1 MGKHQQGML
10 HPQRIPEEKVKVKAA
25 GSPTL
30 LPAAVAPE
38 VPLQSMQSLEQRQ
51 GPVVL
56 GGLDQT
62 HSQQHGIEV
71 RRLAGRPSHRGGF
84 QQRRPLK
91 PKGFRGPVGQQP
103 LKARAHSLEGLQRR
117 SHRTREIGTE
127 SDRQAP
133 GLISETGAH
142 AENLETFMVSGGVA
156 ATAGVVSSAA
166 QDQAARA
173 FPLAAITGHGTLKL
187 ALLLAAVDPGLG
199 GVIIAGGRGTGKSV
213 LARGLHAL
221 LPPID
226 VLDIEGTAGR
236 NLDPQRP
243 DEWDEVARKTVADRG
258 DAAGELPTR
267 VLPAPFV
274 QIPLGITED
283 RLVGAVD
290 VAASLSSGS
299 AVFQPGLLA
308 EAHRGVLYVDELNL
322 LDDGIVNLMLAAV
335 GSGENQVERE
345 GLSLSHPC
353 RPLLIAT
360 YNPEE
365 GAVRD
370 HLLDRFAIALS
381 ADQLVSTEQRVEIT
395 EAVLSHGQC
404 SRSFAE
410 KWGEETEALATQ
422 LLLARQWLPDVRI
435 SGEQVEYLVTEAI
448 RGGVEGHRSELYA
461 VRVAKAHAALSGR
474 DRVEADDLQVA
485 VRLVIAPRALQL
497 PPQDEQMEPPPP
509 QDQQPPPPP
518 ESGEQNAE
526 DQPPPP
532 EPPED
537 SGDDAD
543 NPPEDNSDQDA
554 DEGNDDDS
562 EDDQAP
568 PSVPEEFMLDPEAV
582 AIDPDLLLFSS
593 AKAKSG
599 NSGSRSVVLSDS
611 RGRYVKPILPRG
623 PVRRIAVDATL
634 RAAAPYQK
642 PRRARQPDR
651 KVIVEESDLRAKLLQ
666 RQSGALVIFLVDASG
681 SMALNRMQSAKGAVI
696 RLLTEA
702 YENRDEVALI
712 PFRGDQAEV
721 LLPPT
726 RSITA
731 ARRRL
736 ESMPCGGGSPLA
748 HGLTQAARVG
758 ANALATGDLGQVV
771 VVAIT
776 DGRGNVPLSTSLGQ
790 PILDGEEKPDLKQEV
805 LDVAARY
812 RMLGIKLLVID
823 TERKFIG
830 SGMGKDLAE
839 SAGGKYVQLPKA
851 SDQAIAA
858 IAMDAINAV

>member
-1 MGKHQQGML
+1 
-10 HPQRIPEEKVKVKAA
+10 
-25 GSPTL
+25 
-30 LPAAVAPE
+30 
-38 VPLQSMQSLEQRQ
+38 
-51 GPVVL
+51 
-56 GGLDQT
+56 
-62 HSQQHGIEV
+62 
-71 RRLAGRPSHRGGF
+71 
-84 QQRRPLK
+84 
-91 PKGFRGPVGQQP
+91 
-103 LKARAHSLEGLQRR
+103 
-117 SHRTREIGTE
+117 
-127 SDRQAP
+127 
-133 GLISETGAH
+133 
-142 AENLETFMVSGGVA
+142 
-156 ATAGVVSSAA
+156 
-166 QDQAARA
+166 
-173 FPLAAITGHGTLKL
+173 
-187 ALLLAAVDPGLG
+187 
-199 GVIIAGGRGTGKSV
+199 
-213 LARGLHAL
+213 
-221 LPPID
+221 
-226 VLDIEGTAGR
+226 
-236 NLDPQRP
+236 
-243 DEWDEVARKTVADRG
+243 
-258 DAAGELPTR
+258 
-267 VLPAPFV
+267 
-274 QIPLGITED
+274 
-283 RLVGAVD
+283 VGAVD
-290 VAASLSSGS
+290 VTASLSSGS
-299 AVFQPGLLA
+299 PVFQPGLLA

-322 LDDGIVNLMLAAV
+322 LDDGIVNLLLAAV
-335 GSGENQVERE
+335 GAGENQVERE

-365 GAVRD
+365 GNVRD

-381 ADQLVSTEQRVEIT
+381 ANQLVNTEQRVEIT
-395 EAVLSHGQC
+395 NAVLSHGQC

-410 KWGEETEALATQ
+410 RWKEDTDALATQ
-422 LLLARQWLPDVRI
+422 LLLARQWLPDVQI
-435 SGEQVEYLVTEAI
+435 SREQIEYLVTEAI

-474 DRVEADDLQVA
+474 DQVEADDLQVA
-485 VRLVIAPRALQL
+485 VALVIAPRASQL
-497 PPQDEQMEPPPP
+497 PPPDQQMEPPPP
-509 QDQQPPPPP
+509 PEQPDDQTPPPPP
-518 ESGEQNAE
+518 DPGEQNS
-526 DQPPPP
+526 DDTPPPP
-532 EPPED
+532 EGSADDDNDPPED
-537 SGDDAD
+537 SSDD
-543 NPPEDNSDQDA
+543 N
-554 DEGNDDDS
+554 DS
-562 EDDQAP
+562 EDDDSNDDEDSEQDEAP

-582 AIDPDLLLFSS
+582 AIDPDLLLFNA
-593 AKAKSG
+593 AKSKSG

-611 RGRYVKPILPRG
+611 RGRYVKPMLPRG

-642 PRRARQPDR
+642 ARRARQPER
-651 KVIVEESDLRAKLLQ
+651 TVIVEESDLRAKLLQ
-666 RQSGALVIFLVDASG
+666 RQAGALVIFLVDASG

-790 PILDGEEKPDLKQEV
+790 PELEGEEKPDLKQEV
-805 LDVAARY
+805 LDVAGRY

-839 SAGGKYVQLPKA
+839 AAGGKYVQLPKA

-858 IAMDAINAV
+858 VAMEAINSVT

>member
-1 MGKHQQGML
+1 MVASGVTSNGV
-10 HPQRIPEEKVKVKAA
+10 ISTAA
-25 GSPTL
+25 
-30 LPAAVAPE
+30 
-38 VPLQSMQSLEQRQ
+38 
-51 GPVVL
+51 
-56 GGLDQT
+56 LDQA
-62 HSQQHGIEV
+62 S
-71 RRLAGRPSHRGGF
+71 
-84 QQRRPLK
+84 
-91 PKGFRGPVGQQP
+91 
-103 LKARAHSLEGLQRR
+103 R
-117 SHRTREIGTE
+117 S
-127 SDRQAP
+127 
-133 GLISETGAH
+133 
-142 AENLETFMVSGGVA
+142 
-156 ATAGVVSSAA
+156 
-166 QDQAARA
+166 

-226 VLDIEGTAGR
+226 IVDLEAAGETKLPGR
-236 NLDPQRP
+236 NLDSQDARDWGEQPQDP
-243 DEWDEVARKTVADRG
+243 PTTVI
-258 DAAGELPTR
+258 
-267 VLPAPFV
+267 PAPFI
-274 QIPLGITED
+274 QIPLGVTED
-283 RLVGAVD
+283 RLVGSVD
-290 VAASLSSGS
+290 VTASLASGS
-299 AVFQPGLLA
+299 PVFQPGLLA

-322 LDDGIVNLMLAAV
+322 LDDGIINLLLAAV

-365 GAVRD
+365 GAIRD
-370 HLLDRFAIALS
+370 HLLDRFAIVLS
-381 ADQLVSTEQRVEIT
+381 ANQIVSTEQRVEIT
-395 EAVLSHGQC
+395 NAVLAHGQC
-404 SRSFAE
+404 SRSFSDQ
-410 KWGEETEALATQ
+410 WSEETDALATQ
-422 LLLARQWLPDVRI
+422 LLLARQWLPDVKV
-435 SGEQVEYLVTEAI
+435 SSEQIEYLVIEAI

-461 VRVAKAHAALSGR
+461 VRAAKAHAALSGR
-474 DRVEADDLQVA
+474 DQVEAEDLQVA
-485 VRLVIAPRALQL
+485 VALVIAPRASQM
-497 PPQDEQMEPPPP
+497 PPPEQQMEPPPP
-509 QDQQPPPPP
+509 QEQQPPQDQEPPPPP
-518 ESGEQNAE
+518 EGSGEE
-526 DQPPPP
+526 E
-532 EPPED
+532 EPNSEEQE
-537 SGDDAD
+537 S
-543 NPPEDNSDQDA
+543 EDNSDQDD
-554 DEGNDDDS
+554 DEDDS
-562 EDDQAP
+562 PEEQAP

-582 AIDPDLLLFSS
+582 AIDPDLLLFNA
-593 AKAKSG
+593 AKSKSG

-611 RGRYVKPILPRG
+611 RGRYVKPMLPRG

-642 PRRARQPDR
+642 ARRARQPDR
-651 KVIVEESDLRAKLLQ
+651 VVIVEESDLRAKLLQ
-666 RQSGALVIFLVDASG
+666 RQAGALVIFLVDASG

-790 PILDGEEKPDLKQEV
+790 PVLEGEEKPDLKQEV
-805 LDVAARY
+805 LDVATRY
-812 RMLGIKLLVID
+812 RMLGLKLLVID

-839 SAGGKYVQLPKA
+839 AAGGKYVQLPKA

-858 IAMDAINAV
+858 VAMDALNAFNSVRFKAC

>member
-1 MGKHQQGML
+1 MVASSVA
-10 HPQRIPEEKVKVKAA
+10 VK
-25 GSPTL
+25 
-30 LPAAVAPE
+30 
-38 VPLQSMQSLEQRQ
+38 
-51 GPVVL
+51 
-56 GGLDQT
+56 D
-62 HSQQHGIEV
+62 
-71 RRLAGRPSHRGGF
+71 
-84 QQRRPLK
+84 
-91 PKGFRGPVGQQP
+91 
-103 LKARAHSLEGLQRR
+103 
-117 SHRTREIGTE
+117 
-127 SDRQAP
+127 
-133 GLISETGAH
+133 
-142 AENLETFMVSGGVA
+142 
-156 ATAGVVSSAA
+156 
-166 QDQAARA
+166 DQASRA

-226 VLDIEGTAGR
+226 VLDPEAAGLASGPGR
-236 NLDPQRP
+236 NLDPTRAE
-243 DEWDEVARKTVADRG
+243 EWD
-258 DAAGELPTR
+258 AATR
-267 VLPAPFV
+267 EQLSTEPPSRVIPAPFV
-274 QIPLGITED
+274 QVPLGITED

-290 VAASLSSGS
+290 VTASLSSGS
-299 AVFQPGLLA
+299 PVFQPGLLA

-322 LDDGIVNLMLAAV
+322 LDDGIVNLLLAAV
-335 GSGENQVERE
+335 GAGENQVERE
-345 GLSLSHPC
+345 GLSLRHPC

-365 GAVRD
+365 GNVRD

-381 ADQLVSTEQRVEIT
+381 ANQLVSTEQRVEIT
-395 EAVLSHGQC
+395 NAVLSHGQC

-410 KWGEETEALATQ
+410 RWKEETDALATQ
-422 LLLARQWLPDVRI
+422 LLLARQWLPDVQI
-435 SGEQVEYLVTEAI
+435 SREQVEYLVTEAI

-474 DRVEADDLQVA
+474 DQVEADDLQVA
-485 VRLVIAPRALQL
+485 VALVIAPRASQL
-497 PPQDEQMEPPPP
+497 PPPDQQMEPPPP
-509 QDQQPPPPP
+509 PEQPDDQTPPPPDSGEQTNDDTPPPP
-518 ESGEQNAE
+518 EGSGEDEN
-526 DQPPPP
+526 D
-532 EPPED
+532 PPED
-537 SGDDAD
+537 SSDDDD
-543 NPPEDNSDQDA
+543 N
-554 DEGNDDDS
+554 NDDDEDS
-562 EDDQAP
+562 EQDEAP

-582 AIDPDLLLFSS
+582 AIDPDLLLFNA
-593 AKAKSG
+593 AKSKSG
-599 NSGSRSVVLSDS
+599 NSGSRSVVLSDR
-611 RGRYVKPILPRG
+611 RGRYVEPMLPRG

-642 PRRARQPDR
+642 ARRARQPDR
-651 KVIVEESDLRAKLLQ
+651 TVIVEEADLRAKLLQ
-666 RQSGALVIFLVDASG
+666 RQAGALVIFLVDASG

-790 PILDGEEKPDLKQEV
+790 PELEGDEKPDLKQEV
-805 LDVAARY
+805 LDVASRY
-812 RMLGIKLLVID
+812 RMLGLKLLVID

-839 SAGGKYVQLPKA
+839 AAGGKYVQLPKA

-858 IAMDAINAV
+858 VAMEAINAVT

>member
-1 MGKHQQGML
+1 M
-10 HPQRIPEEKVKVKAA
+10 
-25 GSPTL
+25 
-30 LPAAVAPE
+30 VA
-38 VPLQSMQSLEQRQ
+38 
-51 GPVVL
+51 
-56 GGLDQT
+56 
-62 HSQQHGIEV
+62 
-71 RRLAGRPSHRGGF
+71 
-84 QQRRPLK
+84 
-91 PKGFRGPVGQQP
+91 
-103 LKARAHSLEGLQRR
+103 
-117 SHRTREIGTE
+117 
-127 SDRQAP
+127 
-133 GLISETGAH
+133 
-142 AENLETFMVSGGVA
+142 SGNTASGVA
-156 ATAGVVSSAA
+156 STAAM
-166 QDQAARA
+166 DQANRA

-187 ALLLAAVDPGLG
+187 ALMLAAVDPALG

-221 LPPID
+221 LPPIEI
-226 VLDIEGTAGR
+226 LDPAQAPVPIGPGR

-243 DEWDEVARKTVADRG
+243 EEWGSSLREQLGAEPPSTVI
-258 DAAGELPTR
+258 
-267 VLPAPFV
+267 PAPFV
-274 QIPLGITED
+274 QVPLGITED

-290 VAASLSSGS
+290 VTASLSSGS
-299 AVFQPGLLA
+299 PVFQPGLLA

-322 LDDGIVNLMLAAV
+322 LDDGIVNLLLAAV
-335 GSGENQVERE
+335 GAGENQVERE

-365 GAVRD
+365 GNVRD

-381 ADQLVSTEQRVEIT
+381 ADQLVNTEQRVEIT
-395 EAVLSHGQC
+395 NAVLSHGQC

-410 KWGEETEALATQ
+410 RWKEETDALATQ
-422 LLLARQWLPDVRI
+422 LLLARQWLPDVQI
-435 SGEQVEYLVTEAI
+435 SREQIEYLVTEAI

-474 DRVEADDLQVA
+474 DQVDAEDLQVA
-485 VRLVIAPRALQL
+485 VALVIAPRASQL
-497 PPQDEQMEPPPP
+497 PPPDQQMEPPPP
-509 QDQQPPPPP
+509 PEQPDEQNPPPPP
-518 ESGEQNAE
+518 DAGEQNS
-526 DQPPPP
+526 DDTPPPP
-532 EPPED
+532 EGSGEEDNDPPED
-537 SGDDAD
+537 SNDDSD
-543 NPPEDNSDQDA
+543 N
-554 DEGNDDDS
+554 DEGDEDEDS
-562 EDDQAP
+562 EQEDAP

-582 AIDPDLLLFSS
+582 AIDPDLLLFNA
-593 AKAKSG
+593 AKSKSG

-611 RGRYVKPILPRG
+611 RGRYVKPMLPRG

-642 PRRARQPDR
+642 ARRARQPER
-651 KVIVEESDLRAKLLQ
+651 TVIVEESDLRAKLLQ
-666 RQSGALVIFLVDASG
+666 RQAGALVIFLVDASG

-790 PILDGEEKPDLKQEV
+790 PELEGDEKPDLKQEV
-805 LDVAARY
+805 LDVASRY
-812 RMLGIKLLVID
+812 RMLGLKLLVID

-839 SAGGKYVQLPKA
+839 AAGGKYVQLPKA

-858 IAMDAINAV
+858 VAMEAINSVT

>member
-1 MGKHQQGML
+1 M
-10 HPQRIPEEKVKVKAA
+10 
-25 GSPTL
+25 
-30 LPAAVAPE
+30 VA
-38 VPLQSMQSLEQRQ
+38 
-51 GPVVL
+51 
-56 GGLDQT
+56 T
-62 HSQQHGIEV
+62 
-71 RRLAGRPSHRGGF
+71 
-84 QQRRPLK
+84 
-91 PKGFRGPVGQQP
+91 
-103 LKARAHSLEGLQRR
+103 
-117 SHRTREIGTE
+117 
-127 SDRQAP
+127 
-133 GLISETGAH
+133 
-142 AENLETFMVSGGVA
+142 GVA
-156 ATAGVVSSAA
+156 VRD
-166 QDQAARA
+166 DQAIRA

-199 GVIIAGGRGTGKSV
+199 GVVIAGGRGTGKSV

-226 VLDIEGTAGR
+226 ILDIEGGIGR
-236 NLDPQRP
+236 NLDPQEP
-243 DEWDEVARKTVADRG
+243 EEWDAATQERIEGEPPSTVI
-258 DAAGELPTR
+258 
-267 VLPAPFV
+267 PAPFV

-308 EAHRGVLYVDELNL
+308 DAHRGVLYVDELNL

-335 GSGENQVERE
+335 GSGENRVERE

-365 GAVRD
+365 GNVRD

-381 ADQLVSTEQRVEIT
+381 ANQLVSTEQRVEIT
-395 EAVLSHGQC
+395 NAVISHGQC
-404 SRSFAE
+404 SRTFATT
-410 KWGEETEALATQ
+410 WSEETDALATQ

-435 SGEQVEYLVTEAI
+435 SREQIQYIVNEAI
-448 RGGVEGHRSELYA
+448 RGGVEGHRAELYA
-461 VRVAKAHAALSGR
+461 VRVARAHAALSGR
-474 DRVEADDLQVA
+474 DQVEADDLQVA
-485 VRLVIAPRALQL
+485 VALVIAPRASQL
-497 PPQDEQMEPPPP
+497 PPPDQQMEPPPP
-509 QDQQPPPPP
+509 QDQEPPPPQQDEGDQQQDNPPPPP
-518 ESGEQNAE
+518 EGSGEEDNDAAE
-526 DQPPPP
+526 DNA
-532 EPPED
+532 
-537 SGDDAD
+537 DDD
-543 NPPEDNSDQDA
+543 NTD
-554 DEGNDDDS
+554 DEGDS
-562 EDDQAP
+562 EEDQAP
-568 PSVPEEFMLDPEAV
+568 PAVPEEFMLDPEAIAV
-582 AIDPDLLLFSS
+582 DPDLLLFNA
-593 AKAKSG
+593 AKSKSG
-599 NSGSRSVVLSDS
+599 NSGSRSVVFSDS
-611 RGRYVKPILPRG
+611 RGRYVKPMLPRG

-642 PRRARQPDR
+642 IRRAREPHR
-651 KVIVEESDLRAKLLQ
+651 TVIVEEGDLRAKLLQ
-666 RQSGALVIFLVDASG
+666 RKAGALVVFLVDASG

-790 PILDGEEKPDLKQEV
+790 PELEGEEKPDLKQEV
-805 LDVAARY
+805 LDVASRY

-839 SAGGKYVQLPKA
+839 AAGGKYVQLPKA
-851 SDQAIAA
+851 SDQTIAA
-858 IAMDAINAV
+858 VAMDAISDI

>member
-1 MGKHQQGML
+1 M
-10 HPQRIPEEKVKVKAA
+10 
-25 GSPTL
+25 
-30 LPAAVAPE
+30 VA
-38 VPLQSMQSLEQRQ
+38 S
-51 GPVVL
+51 
-56 GGLDQT
+56 
-62 HSQQHGIEV
+62 
-71 RRLAGRPSHRGGF
+71 
-84 QQRRPLK
+84 
-91 PKGFRGPVGQQP
+91 
-103 LKARAHSLEGLQRR
+103 
-117 SHRTREIGTE
+117 
-127 SDRQAP
+127 
-133 GLISETGAH
+133 
-142 AENLETFMVSGGVA
+142 GVA
-156 ATAGVVSSAA
+156 ATDDRAT
-166 QDQAARA
+166 RA

-199 GVIIAGGRGTGKSV
+199 GVVIAGGRGTGKSV

-226 VLDIEGTAGR
+226 ILDVTSSVGR
-236 NLDPQRP
+236 NLDPQTP
-243 DEWDEVARKTVADRG
+243 EEWDPATRAQID
-258 DAAGELPTR
+258 GEAPSK
-267 VLPAPFV
+267 VIPAPFV

-290 VAASLSSGS
+290 VAASLASGRS
-299 AVFQPGLLA
+299 VFQPGLLA
-308 EAHRGVLYVDELNL
+308 DAHRGVLYVDELNL

-335 GSGENQVERE
+335 GSGENRVERE

-365 GAVRD
+365 GNVRD

-381 ADQLVSTEQRVEIT
+381 ANQLVTTEQRVEIT
-395 EAVLSHGQC
+395 NAVLNHGQC
-404 SRSFAE
+404 SRTFAE
-410 KWGEETEALATQ
+410 TWAEETDALATQ
-422 LLLARQWLPDVRI
+422 LLLARQWLPDVKI
-435 SGEQVEYLVTEAI
+435 SREQIQYLVNEAI

-461 VRVAKAHAALSGR
+461 VRVARANAALSGR

-485 VRLVIAPRALQL
+485 VALVIAPRASQL
-497 PPQDEQMEPPPP
+497 PPPDQQMEPPPP
-509 QDQQPPPPP
+509 QDQEPPPPP
-518 ESGEQNAE
+518 EGETPPE
-526 DQPPPP
+526 DEQ

-537 SGDDAD
+537 R
-543 NPPEDNSDQDA
+543 
-554 DEGNDDDS
+554 DDS
-562 EDDQAP
+562 DDEPDNDEEDTPEDQAP
-568 PSVPEEFMLDPEAV
+568 PSIPEEFMLDPEAV
-582 AIDPDLLLFSS
+582 AIDPDLLLFN
-593 AKAKSG
+593 AAKSKSG
-599 NSGSRSVVLSDS
+599 SSGSRSMVMSDS
-611 RGRYVKPILPRG
+611 RGRYVKPMLPRG

-634 RAAAPYQK
+634 RAAAPHQK
-642 PRRARQPDR
+642 VRRERQPER
-651 KVIVEESDLRAKLLQ
+651 TVIVEESDLRAKLLQ
-666 RQSGALVIFLVDASG
+666 RKAGALVVFLVDASG

-758 ANALATGDLGQVV
+758 ANALATGDLSQVV

-790 PILDGEEKPDLKQEV
+790 PELEGEDKPDLKQEV
-805 LDVAARY
+805 LDVATRY

-839 SAGGKYVQLPKA
+839 AAGGKYVQLPKA

-858 IAMDAINAV
+858 VAMDAISTI

>member
-1 MGKHQQGML
+1 MVASSVA
-10 HPQRIPEEKVKVKAA
+10 VK
-25 GSPTL
+25 
-30 LPAAVAPE
+30 
-38 VPLQSMQSLEQRQ
+38 
-51 GPVVL
+51 
-56 GGLDQT
+56 D
-62 HSQQHGIEV
+62 
-71 RRLAGRPSHRGGF
+71 
-84 QQRRPLK
+84 
-91 PKGFRGPVGQQP
+91 
-103 LKARAHSLEGLQRR
+103 
-117 SHRTREIGTE
+117 
-127 SDRQAP
+127 
-133 GLISETGAH
+133 
-142 AENLETFMVSGGVA
+142 
-156 ATAGVVSSAA
+156 
-166 QDQAARA
+166 DQASRA

-226 VLDIEGTAGR
+226 VLDPEAAGLASGPGR
-236 NLDPQRP
+236 NLDPSRAE
-243 DEWDEVARKTVADRG
+243 EWD
-258 DAAGELPTR
+258 AATR
-267 VLPAPFV
+267 EQLSTEPPSRVIPAPFV
-274 QIPLGITED
+274 QVPLGITED

-290 VAASLSSGS
+290 VTASLSSGS
-299 AVFQPGLLA
+299 PVFQPGLLA

-322 LDDGIVNLMLAAV
+322 LDDGIVNLLLAAV
-335 GSGENQVERE
+335 GAGENQVERE
-345 GLSLSHPC
+345 GLSLRHPC

-365 GAVRD
+365 GNVRD

-381 ADQLVSTEQRVEIT
+381 ANQLVSTEQRVEIT
-395 EAVLSHGQC
+395 NAVLSHGQC

-410 KWGEETEALATQ
+410 RWKEETDALATQ
-422 LLLARQWLPDVRI
+422 LLLARQWLPDVQI
-435 SGEQVEYLVTEAI
+435 SREQVEYLVTEAI

-474 DRVEADDLQVA
+474 DQVEADDLQVA
-485 VRLVIAPRALQL
+485 VALVIAPRASQL
-497 PPQDEQMEPPPP
+497 PPPDQQMEPPPP
-509 QDQQPPPPP
+509 PEQPDDQTPPPPDSGEQTNDDTPPPP
-518 ESGEQNAE
+518 EGSGEDEN
-526 DQPPPP
+526 D
-532 EPPED
+532 PPED
-537 SGDDAD
+537 SSDDDD
-543 NPPEDNSDQDA
+543 N
-554 DEGNDDDS
+554 NDDDEDS
-562 EDDQAP
+562 EQDEAP

-582 AIDPDLLLFSS
+582 AIDPDLLLFNASKS
-593 AKAKSG
+593 KSG

-611 RGRYVKPILPRG
+611 RGRYVKPMLPRG

-642 PRRARQPDR
+642 ARRARQPDR
-651 KVIVEESDLRAKLLQ
+651 TVIVEEADLRAKLLQ
-666 RQSGALVIFLVDASG
+666 RQAGALVIFLVDASG

-790 PILDGEEKPDLKQEV
+790 PELEGDEKPDLKQEV
-805 LDVAARY
+805 LDVASRY
-812 RMLGIKLLVID
+812 RMLGLKLLVID

-839 SAGGKYVQLPKA
+839 AAGGKYVQLPKA

-858 IAMDAINAV
+858 VAMEAINAVT

>member
-1 MGKHQQGML
+1 M
-10 HPQRIPEEKVKVKAA
+10 
-25 GSPTL
+25 
-30 LPAAVAPE
+30 VA
-38 VPLQSMQSLEQRQ
+38 S
-51 GPVVL
+51 
-56 GGLDQT
+56 
-62 HSQQHGIEV
+62 
-71 RRLAGRPSHRGGF
+71 
-84 QQRRPLK
+84 
-91 PKGFRGPVGQQP
+91 
-103 LKARAHSLEGLQRR
+103 
-117 SHRTREIGTE
+117 
-127 SDRQAP
+127 
-133 GLISETGAH
+133 
-142 AENLETFMVSGGVA
+142 
-156 ATAGVVSSAA
+156 GVVAKN
-166 QDQAARA
+166 DQATRA

-199 GVIIAGGRGTGKSV
+199 GVVIAGGRGTGKSV
-213 LARGLHAL
+213 LARGLHTL

-226 VLDIEGTAGR
+226 ILDIDGGVGR
-236 NLDPQRP
+236 NLDPLNRE
-243 DEWDEVARKTVADRG
+243 EWDNATCEQISG
-258 DAAGELPTR
+258 DPPSK
-267 VLPAPFV
+267 VIPAPFV
-274 QIPLGITED
+274 QLPLGITED
-283 RLVGAVD
+283 RLMGAVD

-308 EAHRGVLYVDELNL
+308 DAHRGVLYVDELNL

-335 GSGENQVERE
+335 GSGENRVERE

-365 GAVRD
+365 GNIRD

-381 ADQLVSTEQRVEIT
+381 ANQLVTTEQRVEIT
-395 EAVLSHGQC
+395 NAVLTHGQC

-410 KWGEETEALATQ
+410 TWKEETDALATQ
-422 LLLARQWLPDVRI
+422 LLLARQWLPDVQI
-435 SGEQVEYLVTEAI
+435 SREQIEYLVTEAI

-461 VRVAKAHAALSGR
+461 VRVARAHAALSGR
-474 DRVEADDLQVA
+474 DRVDADDLQVA
-485 VRLVIAPRALQL
+485 VALVIAPRASQL
-497 PPQDEQMEPPPP
+497 PPPDQQMEPPPP
-509 QDQQPPPPP
+509 QEQEPPPSQGEQDDQQDNPPPPP
-518 ESGEQNAE
+518 EGSGE
-526 DQPPPP
+526 
-532 EPPED
+532 
-537 SGDDAD
+537 DDDTPDD
-543 NPPEDNSDQDA
+543 NNSEDNSDD
-554 DEGNDDDS
+554 DKSDDDKSEDDDS
-562 EDDQAP
+562 PEDQAP
-568 PSVPEEFMLDPEAV
+568 PAVPEEFMLDPEAIDV
-582 AIDPDLLLFSS
+582 DPDLLLFN
-593 AKAKSG
+593 AAKSKAG

-611 RGRYVKPILPRG
+611 RGRYVKPMLPRG

-642 PRRARQPDR
+642 ARRERQPGR
-651 KVIVEESDLRAKLLQ
+651 AVIVEEGDLRAKLLQ
-666 RQSGALVIFLVDASG
+666 RKAGALVVFLVDASG

-712 PFRGDQAEV
+712 PFRGEQAEV

-776 DGRGNVPLSTSLGQ
+776 DGRGNVPLSKSLGQ
-790 PILDGEEKPDLKQEV
+790 PELDGEDKPDLKQEV

-839 SAGGKYVQLPKA
+839 AAGGKYVQLPKA
-851 SDQAIAA
+851 SDQAIAS
-858 IAMDAINAV
+858 IAMEAISTI